1 MKAADARLIINQ
13 RSAVWLVVG
22 AAERRRRGTSA
33 IRCDLRG
40 REEAK
45 GRRRP
50 VASATETRFTGVDG
64 EGRRTRGGE
73 HGWGKTRGDAGTCV
87 DAGGGG
93 GGRKEGVS
101 SPTKEG
107 RVRGQIPPRGF
118 ITSSRAAQESH
129 TFLCFTRVQFLWV
142 LLAALQP
149 VCLLPPA
156 FQSQRLL
163 GSDERKMAS
172 FAVRLQ
178 GTEMMYQV
186 GNIIL

>member
-107 RVRGQIPPRGF
+107 RVRGQIPPAGSSHLVALPRSLTPSSASHGCSFYGSCWRRCSPSASCRPRFSHKGF
-118 ITSSRAAQESH
+118 
-129 TFLCFTRVQFLWV
+129 
-142 LLAALQP
+142 
-149 VCLLPPA
+149 
-156 FQSQRLL
+156 
-163 GSDERKMAS
+163 
-172 FAVRLQ
+172 
-178 GTEMMYQV
+178 
-186 GNIIL
+186 